1 MQYNMNQQN
10 LMNMMVMKTLS
21 SLSPDFIAQVEAE
34 AKKRGMSDADIQK
47 GKEYIMSLAQRKEV

>member
-1 MQYNMNQQN
+1 
-10 LMNMMVMKTLS
+10 MNMMVMKTLS
-21 SLSPDFIAQVEAE
+21 SLSPEFIAHIEVE